1 VTAARAFVAAARRL
15 ALASLVVSGGTPAP
29 AAAQQPPDPHAG
41 HAPPAAP
48 APAAPAQP
56 PTVPAPPPAS
66 LPPFIRPPTDADR
79 AAAFPD
85 VAGHAVHDDAIHAYV
100 LVDELEWRGGRGVS
114 GLHWDVDGWVGGD
127 RDRVWLRAEG
137 VGESGR
143 LDEAHGHV
151 LYGRPIARWW
161 DLVAGVRQDARPGDA
176 QAWAAVGVQGFAPYR
191 VDVELTGYVGA
202 GGRTQLRAD
211 AAHDLRLTRRLVA
224 QTRLEA
230 TINGKADAAR
240 GAGTGLSATEVGIR
254 VRYEIRRDVA
264 PYVGVTWHRTYFATA
279 DHARAHGEA
288 VATGRL
294 VIGLRVWR

>member
-1 VTAARAFVAAARRL
+1 VIAVRSLAIAGLLVA
-15 ALASLVVSGGTPAP
+15 GTVAAP

-41 HAPPAAP
+41 HAPQTPPATAPPAAP
-48 APAAPAQP
+48 PAAADPAAL
-56 PTVPAPPPAS
+56 PA
-66 LPPFIRPPTDADR
+66 FIRPPTDAER

-85 VAGHAVHDDAIHAYV
+85 VSGHAVHDDAIHAYV
-100 LVDELEWRGGRGVS
+100 VVDELEWRAGRGVS

-127 RDRVWLRAEG
+127 RDRLWLRAEG

-161 DLVAGVRQDARPGDA
+161 DLVAGVRQDARPGAA
-176 QAWAAVGVQGFAPYR
+176 QTWAAIGLQGFAPYR
-191 VDVELTGYVGA
+191 IDVELTGYVGA

-211 AAHDLRLTRRLVA
+211 AAHDLRLTRRLIA

-230 TINGKADAAR
+230 TLNGKADAAR
-240 GAGTGLSATEVGIR
+240 EVGAGLSATEFGIR

-264 PYVGVTWHRTYFATA
+264 PYIGVTWHRTYFATA
-279 DHARAHGEA
+279 DHHRAHGEP